1 MAKTPSPSND
11 PLDGMSKEV
20 DRLLKQLPGADPA
33 LRGSGPSRSPSPTS
47 GVRPGIVTAPLGA
60 ATGMYRE
67 PSPREKMGVWVRVGL
82 AVVVGAVMTQWP
94 YRHACGLSLFL
105 YLAAVVAVI
114 VAGVWGGL
122 SSWKFRMGLAHV
134 ASLGTVVWGLV
145 LAAQQVLPRVGY
157 AAAAATWRCL

>member
-1 MAKTPSPSND
+1 MAKTPSPSDD

-20 DRLLKQLPGADPA
+20 DRLLKKLPGADPM
-33 LRGSGPSRSPSPTS
+33 LRGSGAPRSPVS

-60 ATGMYRE
+60 ATGAYRE
-67 PSPREKMGVWVRVGL
+67 PTSQEKAGVWLRVGL

-94 YRHACGLSLFL
+94 YRHACGFSLFL

-114 VAGVWGGL
+114 VAGGWGGL
-122 SSWKFRMGLAHV
+122 SSWKFRMGAAHV
-134 ASLGTVVWGLV
+134 ASLVTVLWGIV

>member
-1 MAKTPSPSND
+1 MAKTPSPSGD

-20 DRLLKQLPGADPA
+20 DRLLKQLPGADPT
-33 LRGSGPSRSPSPTS
+33 LRGSGAASSPRAP
-47 GVRPGIVTAPLGA
+47 GLRPGIVTAPLGA
-60 ATGMYRE
+60 ATGTYRE
-67 PSPREKMGVWVRVGL
+67 PTSRDKMGVWLRVGL

-105 YLAAVVAVI
+105 YLAAVAAVI

-122 SSWKFRMGLAHV
+122 SSWKFRMGVAHV
-134 ASLGTVVWGLV
+134 SSLVTVLWGLV

-157 AAAAATWRCL
+157 AAAAASWRCL